1 MDNSLKPIEHFVK
14 QGLAQRFQQLFG
26 YPLVYSNAND
36 KKASAQKLMARG
48 LKYPFAFAT
57 LTGESVAENT
67 YAPHKLWRRG
77 LVTGTNDDQVLAYR
91 LNLIPVTTEY
101 TLTFLCQSLAELMRF
116 KKMWLLGSINNALKF
131 SVLYGTVNFDIHVV
145 PERRISIPS
154 IEGGLTEAREYVAE
168 VTLTISAYL
177 STDELATIQ
186 AVNEI
191 EVETIVDSEA
201 LLADR
206 LTQLQ
211 PDPFGPSDMGHNC
224 YLLQEVG
231 PPPADGSMTMI
242 DISLPVNTYNL
253 ILFEDRTVGFKGFSA
268 ALDGKRFVLRVT
280 QGEPGGHNITWD
292 PATTHFGGDIP
303 SLTITQEV
311 GRYDYIGFTY
321 RHSAGVCD
329 LIAFS
334 RNYA

>member
-1 MDNSLKPIEHFVK
+1 MDNQLKPIEHFVK

-36 KKASAQKLMARG
+36 KKASAQKLMQRG

-67 YAPHKLWRRG
+67 YSPHKLWRRG
-77 LVTGTNDDQVLAYR
+77 LVTGTTDDQVLAYR

-116 KKMWLLGSINNALKF
+116 KKLWLLGSINNALKF
-131 SVLYGTVNFDIHVV
+131 SILYGTVNFDIHVT

-154 IEGGLTEAREYVAE
+154 VEGGLTEQREYVAE
-168 VTLTISAYL
+168 VTLTISGYL
-177 STDELATIQ
+177 SPDELATIQ

-191 EVETIVDSEA
+191 EETTYVESEK
-201 LLADR
+201 LTEQR

-211 PDPFGPSDMGHNC
+211 PDPFGPSEIHNC
-224 YLLQEVG
+224 YLLHEVG
-231 PPPADGSMTMI
+231 EPDENNSSLI
-242 DISLPVNTYNL
+242 DISLPVNTYNI
-253 ILFEDRTVGFKGFSA
+253 ILYEDRFIGFTGFKAS
-268 ALDGKRFVLRVT
+268 LDGKRFVLRVT

-292 PATTHFGGDIP
+292 PATTNFGGDIP

-311 GRYDYIGFTY
+311 GRFDYLGFTY
-321 RHSAGVCD
+321 RHGAGAVD